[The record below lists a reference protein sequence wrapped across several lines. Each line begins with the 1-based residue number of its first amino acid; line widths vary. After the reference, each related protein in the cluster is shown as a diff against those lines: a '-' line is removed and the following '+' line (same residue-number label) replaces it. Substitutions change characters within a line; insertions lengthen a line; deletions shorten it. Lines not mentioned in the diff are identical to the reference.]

1 MQFPTPDALKA
12 RRTRKWTQ
20 YEDDV
25 IPLFIAESDFPTAP
39 EVKRAIV
46 EAAENE
52 MFGYTPAPH
61 AHRAETALADFYGER
76 YGWRPDP
83 ARVFLIPDVV
93 RGVLL
98 SIQYFT
104 EGPVIVPMPAYFPFV
119 AIAKAAGRERI
130 DVSSADGLNLDEVE
144 AAFAGGA
151 GSIIVTNPF
160 NPGGWMFTE
169 DELDQICAIA
179 RKHGGRVIVDEIHA
193 PLTFDRPHVCAA
205 AKNPDVCITVT
216 ATSKAWN
223 IAGLKCAQIIFSNDE
238 DVKTWKSI
246 SPLIVDGVGT
256 LGVVGA
262 EACYEQGREY
272 LDWEVSQLKANRDY
286 LMDALPKAVPGIKV
300 TKPEATY
307 LMFLDFADTAITT
320 DRPAKWLL
328 EHARVALSE
337 GRDFGPGG
345 EHKARLNFATSP
357 EILQEAVERMGAAVA
372 ELVDKQ

>member
-98 SIQYFT
+98 SIRYFT

-119 AIAKAAGRERI
+119 AVAQAAGRERI
-130 DVSSADGLNLDEVE
+130 DVSSAGGLDLAEVD
-144 AAFAGGA
+144 AAFAAGA

-179 RKHGGRVIVDEIHA
+179 RKYGGRVIVDEIHA

-272 LDWEVSQLKANRDY
+272 LDWEVGQLKANRDY

-307 LMFLDFADTAITT
+307 LMFLDFSDTAITT

-357 EILQEAVERMGAAVA
+357 EILQEAVERIGAAVA

>member
-1 MQFPTPDALKA
+1 MQFPTPDTLKA

-20 YEDDV
+20 YGDDV

-61 AHRAETALADFYGER
+61 AHRAETALCDFYGEH

-98 SIQYFT
+98 SIRYFT

-119 AIAKAAGRERI
+119 AVAKAAGRERI
-130 DVSSADGLNLDEVE
+130 DVSSDGGLDLAEVE
-144 AAFAGGA
+144 AAFAAGA

-169 DELDQICAIA
+169 DELDQICTIA
-179 RKHGGRVIVDEIHA
+179 QKHGGRVIVDEIHA
-193 PLTFDRPHVCAA
+193 PLTYERPHVCAA

-238 DVKTWKSI
+238 DVKTWKAI

-262 EACYEQGREY
+262 EACYEQGGEY
-272 LDWEVSQLKANRDY
+272 LDWEVGQLRANRDY
-286 LMDALPKAVPGIKV
+286 LLEALPKAVPGIKV

-307 LMFLDFADTAITT
+307 LMFLDFSDTAITT
-320 DRPAKWLL
+320 DRPAAWLL

-357 EILQEAVERMGAAVA
+357 AILEEAVERIGAAVA
-372 ELVDKQ
+372 EA

>member
-1 MQFPTPDALKA
+1 MQFPTPDTLKA

-61 AHRAETALADFYGER
+61 AHRAETALCDFYGER

-130 DVSSADGLNLDEVE
+130 DVSSDGGLNLAEVD
-144 AAFAGGA
+144 AAFAAGA

-179 RKHGGRVIVDEIHA
+179 RKYGGRVIVDEIHA
-193 PLTFDRPHVCAA
+193 PLTFDRTHVCAA

-238 DVKTWKSI
+238 DVKTWKAI

-272 LDWEVSQLKANRDY
+272 LDWEVGQLKANRDY

-357 EILQEAVERMGAAVA
+357 EILEEAVERIGAAVA
-372 ELVDKQ
+372 EVVDKQ

>member
-1 MQFPTPDALKA
+1 MQFPDAEALKA

-20 YEDDV
+20 YSELPDDV
-25 IPLFIAESDFPTAP
+25 IPMFIAESDFPTAP
-39 EVKRAIV
+39 EVKQAIID
-46 EAAENE
+46 AAEHE

-61 AHRAETALADFYGER
+61 AHRVERALSDFYAER

-83 ARVFLIPDVV
+83 ARIFLIPDVV

-98 SIQYFT
+98 SIKYFT
-104 EGPVIVPMPAYFPFV
+104 QGPVIVPMPAYFPFV
-119 AIAKAAGRERI
+119 PIAQAAGRERVDI
-130 DVSSADGLNLDEVE
+130 SSNDGLDLMEVE
-144 AAFAGGA
+144 AAFKNGA

-160 NPGGWMFTE
+160 NPGGWMFDE
-169 DELDQICAIA
+169 EELDQICAIA
-179 RKHGGRVIVDEIHA
+179 RKYGGRVIVDEIHA
-193 PLTFDRPHVCAA
+193 PLTYEKQHVCAA

-238 DVKTWKSI
+238 DVKTWKAI

-262 EACYEQGREY
+262 EACYERGRKY
-272 LDWEVSQLKANRDY
+272 LDEEVQLLKANRDF
-286 LMDALPKAVPGIKV
+286 LMEELPKAVPGIKV

-307 LMFLDFADTAITT
+307 LMFLDFSDTAIDT
-320 DRPAKWLL
+320 DTPAKWLL

-345 EHKARLNFATSP
+345 ERRARMNFATSP
-357 EILQEAVERMGAAVA
+357 EILKEAVERIAAAVRA
-372 ELVDKQ
+372 I